1 MRAKAVVDG
10 QQAEI
15 PVLQQVRTVG
25 TRVESIGAER
35 KAARKHNTGLVG
47 KTARQREDVK
57 RTEI

>member
-15 PVLQQVRTVG
+15 PVLQQIRTVG
-25 TRVESIGAER
+25 TRVESIGAEWR
-35 KAARKHNTGLVG
+35 AARKRNRSRIG
-47 KTARQREDVK
+47 KAVRQSEDVK